1 MAKEY
6 LKRHGACAT
15 ATGFDN
21 ISYATILNIDND
33 LLVDFVSNCISS
45 PYPPS
50 VFVLTLLIALA
61 KHGKDLHNVN
71 SYRAVTLETACSSSA
86 CCSFTSASRAT
97 VDNHKTTQVSLMWPS
112 LMSPRLSVDRSITPM
127 VDLDDTSIGY
137 VSFIH
142 TWSTEWRT
150 MANLSEKLKSL
161 CGVLIGVPMSPMLW
175 NIFMSTFQLLDDADD
190 ITRWFHILNKQTM
203 SSFFRNA

>member
-71 SYRAVTLETACSSSA
+71 WKLPAQVLHAVHLPPLHALLWITISFLSQKMVFGLGFGQTIMFLSSEPRSKNYPSQPYVA
-86 CCSFTSASRAT
+86 FLD
-97 VDNHKTTQVSLMWPS
+97 VTTP
-112 LMSPRLSVDRSITPM
+112 
-127 VDLDDTSIGY
+127 
-137 VSFIH
+137 
-142 TWSTEWRT
+142 
-150 MANLSEKLKSL
+150 
-161 CGVLIGVPMSPMLW
+161 
-175 NIFMSTFQLLDDADD
+175 
-190 ITRWFHILNKQTM
+190 
-203 SSFFRNA
+203 FR